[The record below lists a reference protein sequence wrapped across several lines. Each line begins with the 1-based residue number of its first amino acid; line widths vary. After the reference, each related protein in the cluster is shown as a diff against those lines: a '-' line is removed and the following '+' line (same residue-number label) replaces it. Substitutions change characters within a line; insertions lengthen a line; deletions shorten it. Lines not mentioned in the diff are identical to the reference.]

1 MRNPF
6 SRLFSKM
13 TVDVCSH
20 CEGGSGAFYN
30 GETGELTRCSTCSGT
45 GRAADM
51 DAAPIVDLTLARSAR
66 AKEQRRAA

>member
-30 GETGELTRCSTCSGT
+30 AETGELTRCSTCSGT
-45 GRAADM
+45 GRAEDM
-51 DAAPIVDLTLARSAR
+51 VSVDVLDLTLARSAR